1 MTYTSENGGSTF
13 TITESTD
20 CTYYDIS
27 GNSRTAYSLNG
38 DSPITSSY
46 FATESSSIKEVPYGN
61 IEESGNIT
69 W

>member
-1 MTYTSENGGSTF
+1 MTDTSENGGSTF

-27 GNSRTAYSLNG
+27 GNSRTANPPNGG
-38 DSPITSSY
+38 DSITSSY
-46 FATESSSIKEVPYGN
+46 FATESSFIEEVPYGN
-61 IEESGNIT
+61 IEKNSSIT

>member
-1 MTYTSENGGSTF
+1 MTDTSENGGSTF

-46 FATESSSIKEVPYGN
+46 FATESYFTEVPHGN
-61 IEESGNIT
+61 IEENLNIT